1 MWHTESARK
10 IIKFGGLIILSSIFF
25 YIANDGAKLL
35 YGSFLSVAVIG
46 YMSIAANLGSI
57 VSQFIL
63 PIAGKVLIPAC
74 AELTRSGDRER
85 LFGLLDR
92 SKRLVIPSIWA
103 FSFSMAIFGPDI
115 VYLLYDQ
122 RYLGAG
128 VLLQITGISGM
139 LSSHLSPY
147 NGILMAIGYPGWAVL
162 TAASRAIVT
171 VAAIFLANLYS
182 GPIGVIMSPIAVAMV
197 MYPLEAYLFHRLG
210 ILKAKIEIPLF
221 CMSLIFSGIMLS
233 GFNLGAIELK

>member
-1 MWHTESARK
+1 
-10 IIKFGGLIILSSIFF
+10 
-25 YIANDGAKLL
+25 
-35 YGSFLSVAVIG
+35 
-46 YMSIAANLGSI
+46 
-57 VSQFIL
+57 
-63 PIAGKVLIPAC
+63 
-74 AELTRSGDRER
+74 
-85 LFGLLDR
+85 
-92 SKRLVIPSIWA
+92 
-103 FSFSMAIFGPDI
+103 
-115 VYLLYDQ
+115 
-122 RYLGAG
+122 
-128 VLLQITGISGM
+128 
-139 LSSHLSPY
+139 
-147 NGILMAIGYPGWAVL
+147 VL